1 MMTNR
6 NLVLAV
12 ATALP
17 ACVLHGCKDDKPEP
31 PTPTPTPTP
40 SSGSIQDILNSDQVT
55 VNDINNAKKM
65 LDQFKD
71 TVKFEDG
78 AETFQKDP
86 NDLHCYM
93 FLNNRFED
101 ANSDNI
107 AGFDDCFNYENFHN
121 SFKPV
126 EEADSKKKVKSWLS
140 PQANIGEKAVP
151 DCIMTLEEVYVIS
164 PAWNL
169 KENHVEYA
177 SHVWMST
184 NSEHAT
190 LPYELSKNDD
200 DKKKKSSFV
209 QVRGGKME
217 TDNFVATQSLIKLT
231 QDACPHQAY
240 FNGFV
245 SVVEP
250 DVQAKS
256 DIDGMKIFEATAAT
270 MKIINTEIADANYVE
285 CQGVKSW
292 NQWKYTGKESDDTE
306 QNWSYVSPRPVITG
320 AAEPGEAQILEFH
333 NLVNKKIEKVVKGDH
348 YRIMLKQLGM
358 FDTEATAY
366 KVLAAETG
374 FVNVCMK
381 GTVLMGF
388 VDCQNAI
395 MAKTTVAQKKEL
407 FQTAYGL
414 KDVDGADAKQYSS
427 NTNVLRDAVDA
438 IETAMQ
444 GAFLYNENKL
454 TFGDMTFAPNSWS
467 QRLELFLL
475 DAIRNQP
482 ADYDAFWPKK
492 DAKWSENTEAIR
504 EKFIED
510 QDVKKGDHDDVAKYP
525 LYDGKKKSYKSNS
538 ISTLQVQKMTNTDAW
553 NQAQIFAILMQMGND
568 AESEDA
574 PVYYLAYS
582 WSPKSKA
589 LPDSKNYPDTDDQ
602 YKSLRKQVLNGEVT
616 EYRTRINEAKS
627 KKITDGWTYKETIR
641 KIPSSLI
648 FNGDMKGAWDAVAT
662 ALTAAADKKN

>member
-1 MMTNR
+1 MSWM
-6 NLVLAV
+6 
-12 ATALP
+12 
-17 ACVLHGCKDDKPEP
+17 
-31 PTPTPTPTP
+31 
-40 SSGSIQDILNSDQVT
+40 
-55 VNDINNAKKM
+55 
-65 LDQFKD
+65 
-71 TVKFEDG
+71 
-78 AETFQKDP
+78 DP
-86 NDLHCYM
+86 KDLHCYM

-140 PQANIGEKAVP
+140 PQANIGERAVP
-151 DCIMTLEEVYVIS
+151 DCIMTLDEVYVIS

-169 KENHVEYA
+169 KETHVEYA

-231 QDACPHQAY
+231 QDARPHQAA

-285 CQGVKSW
+285 SQGVFPW
-292 NQWKYTGKESDDTE
+292 NEWKYTGKTGADGTPASLTYE
-306 QNWSYVSPRPVITG
+306 NWQLVQPRPKITG
-320 AAEPGEAQILEFH
+320 AAEPGEAQILEAH
-333 NLVNKKIEKVVKGDH
+333 NLVNKKIEKVVKGEH
-348 YRIMLKQLGM
+348 YRLMLKQLGM
-358 FDTEATAY
+358 FEAKSTAY
-366 KVLAAETG
+366 GVLAAKDGFKDVCLIAKKTTG
-374 FVNVCMK
+374 DV
-381 GTVLMGF
+381 TMGF

-395 MAKTTVAQKKEL
+395 MGKTTVAQKKQL

-414 KDVDGADAKQYSS
+414 KDAVAAKGTDPAKAAEYSS
-427 NTNVLRDAVDA
+427 EKNVLRVAVDA
-438 IETAMQ
+438 IKTAMEN
-444 GAFLYNENKL
+444 AFEYNENKL
-454 TFGDMTFAPNSWS
+454 AFGGMDFAANSWS

-475 DAIRNQP
+475 DAIKNQP

-525 LYDGKKKSYKSNS
+525 LYDGKKKRYNSNA

-582 WSPKSKA
+582 WSPKSGAEK
-589 LPDSKNYPDTDDQ
+589 DSKNYPESDDQ
-602 YKSLRKQVLNGEVT
+602 LKSLKKQLLNNEVT
-616 EYRTRINEAKS
+616 EYRTRINEARS
-627 KKITDGWTYKETIR
+627 KKVTKGWTYKETIR

-662 ALTAAADKKN
+662 ALAAAADKKN